1 MRKHSHLSCGTVVA
15 ALEPGLP
22 VLLIRVQRHSGTFW
36 GLPKGHV
43 DNGETLAQAALRE
56 TAEETGLE
64 RSSLRLICYLGNVY
78 YEFVSHEEEKTLNEK
93 EVHFFLASVEHS
105 ETETNPPVEDEGILE
120 ARWFPLDEA
129 MQTVSYDSYR
139 RILEAARKSL
149 LHQPPNGK

>member
-15 ALEPGLP
+15 AHEPGLP
-22 VLLIRVQRHSGTFW
+22 VLLIRVQRHFGTFW

-56 TAEETGLE
+56 TAEETGLKQ
-64 RSSLRLICYLGNVY
+64 SSLRLVCYLGNVY

-93 EVHFFLASVEHS
+93 EVHFFLVSVPHS
-105 ETETNPPVEDEGILE
+105 GVETNPPVEDEGILE
-120 ARWFPLDEA
+120 ARWFPIDEA
-129 MQTVSYDSYR
+129 IQTVSYDNYR

-149 LHQPPNGK
+149 ALPPSNGK